1 MPSNVFNLDP
11 NLLEDSSVSYK
22 NAMSIVRALGKPT
35 LFITMT
41 MDVNCPEVK
50 AQLNPGETPFRDGY
64 PEGMFVYADQSDFD
78 NTPKRREDIYTDF
91 VHPEMIK

>member
-11 NLLEDSSVSYK
+11 NLLEESSVSYK

-35 LFITMT
+35 LLFITMT

-50 AQLNPGETPFRDGY
+50 AQLNPGETPF
-64 PEGMFVYADQSDFD
+64 
-78 NTPKRREDIYTDF
+78 
-91 VHPEMIK
+91 